1 MDYEQQDR
9 APSPGSPAAYLHLV
23 DSRSTH
29 QSQILLPL
37 WHKDIFK
44 IGRDPNCNTLAI
56 DDDADL
62 MVSRNHCEVYV
73 IEYEPTVNH
82 IYVRDRKS
90 SNGTFVND
98 HLIGRGSEITAG
110 YLLQDGDKFTV
121 VQEHAPPRHQLT
133 SLQLEECELFAHRY
147 QVTGR
152 RLGQGA
158 EAAVCLANEVWTGKQ
173 LVCKIVNLDKI
184 QGKNAQ
190 EDIRRKF
197 QEADILRQLRH
208 PNILPYVDAITSP
221 HTLYTF
227 TELASGGD
235 LMSFL
240 FRHGR
245 VKEFDA
251 RIIIRQVVRG
261 LCYLHE
267 KGIVHRDLKPE
278 NILLAYSP
286 KIAYHRVMLSDFG
299 ISAIHHCNRM
309 TTNAGTTAY
318 QAPEFTRSGQSHTS
332 AVDIWSLGVV
342 TTILLA
348 AEQHDEDLSRM
359 DDNEIEGYIRVLFH
373 SLPRLPSLDA
383 YDFVWMCLQRNPS
396 ARMTADE
403 AQEHEWM
410 CSPLKHL
417 KFFRLLDKRIM
428 STWKPQSKL
437 KPMPWELPS
446 LVKTGP
452 PTPTREH
459 GSSSQYF
466 TGTPVRSKRQADE
479 STVVDEGLVQQGD
492 GSKGDGVSSPFAVPA
507 RSSRSKGTSLN
518 GEEKKDVKSEISQ
531 PPWHGFLKPE
541 HPRHA
546 EVGEKRKRIPRIK
559 VHGTEL
565 HPLPGLARHLPRS
578 VNHFHR
584 ENVLLELQ
592 RSNSKFLVDEPCS
605 IPSTPLEMVGGPVP
619 APLSPKKRKSTYDA
633 MDKSAGR
640 DQLAVPKI
648 QFH

>member
-1 MDYEQQDR
+1 MDYEHQNR

-23 DSRSTH
+23 DDRSSH

-37 WHKDIFK
+37 WHKEIFK
-44 IGRDPNCNTLAI
+44 IGRDPNFNTLAI

-98 HLIGRGSEITAG
+98 HLIGR
-110 YLLQDGDKFTV
+110 V
-121 VQEHAPPRHQLT
+121 VQEHSPPCHELT
-133 SLQLEECELFAHRY
+133 SLQLGECELFAHRY
-147 QVTGR
+147 QVTER

-158 EAAVCLANEVWTGKQ
+158 EAAVCLANEVSTGKQ
-173 LVCKIVNLDKI
+173 LVCKIVNLDKL

-240 FRHGR
+240 FRHGTVR
-245 VKEFDA
+245 EFDA

-318 QAPEFTRSGQSHTS
+318 QAPEFMRSGQSHTS

-348 AEQHDEDLSRM
+348 AEHHDEDLNRM
-359 DDNEIEGYIRVLFH
+359 EDDGIEIYIRDLFH
-373 SLPRLPSLDA
+373 SLPRRPSLNA
-383 YDFVWMCLQRNPS
+383 YDFVWMCLQRDPS
-396 ARMTADE
+396 QRMTAHE
-403 AQEHEWM
+403 AQEHEWL
-410 CSPLKHL
+410 CTPAKHL
-417 KFFRLLDKRIM
+417 KFFRLLDRRIM
-428 STWKPQSKL
+428 SYWKPHDKL
-437 KPMPWELPS
+437 KPMPWELPCLIKS
-446 LVKTGP
+446 GP
-452 PTPTREH
+452 PTPTREP

-466 TGTPVRSKRQADE
+466 TGTPVRSKRWADS
-479 STVVDEGLVQQGD
+479 STIVDEEDLVQRGAD
-492 GSKGDGVSSPFAVPA
+492 SMDDEVSSPFAVPTRPT
-507 RSSRSKGTSLN
+507 RSTDTSPN
-518 GEEKKDVKSEISQ
+518 GMRKKDIKSEHPQ
-531 PPWHGFLKPE
+531 PPCHGFLKPE

-546 EVGEKRKRIPRIK
+546 EIGTKRKRIPRIK
-559 VHGTEL
+559 THGTEL

-578 VNHFHR
+578 VNHYHR

-592 RSNSKFLVDEPCS
+592 RSNSKFLVDES
-605 IPSTPLEMVGGPVP
+605 IPSTPLEMP
-619 APLSPKKRKSTYDA
+619 APPAPVSPKKRKST
-633 MDKSAGR
+633 
-640 DQLAVPKI
+640 
-648 QFH
+648 

>member
-1 MDYEQQDR
+1 MDYEHQDR
-9 APSPGSPAAYLHLV
+9 AQLPGSPAAYLHLV
-23 DSRSTH
+23 DGRSSH

-37 WHKDIFK
+37 WHKEIFK
-44 IGRDPNCNTLAI
+44 IGRDPNFNTLAI

-98 HLIGRGSEITAG
+98 QLIGC
-110 YLLQDGDKFTV
+110 V
-121 VQEHAPPRHQLT
+121 VQEHAPPRHELT

-147 QVTGR
+147 QVTER

-158 EAAVCLANEVWTGKQ
+158 EAAVCLANEVSTGKQ

-184 QGKNAQ
+184 QGRNAQ

-240 FRHGR
+240 FRHGTA
-245 VKEFDA
+245 KEFDA

-318 QAPEFTRSGQSHTS
+318 QAPEFMRSGQSHTS

-342 TTILLA
+342 TTILLT
-348 AEQHDEDLSRM
+348 AERHDADLNRM
-359 DDNEIEGYIRVLFH
+359 DDEEIEQYIRDLFH
-373 SLPRLPSLDA
+373 SLPRRPSLNA
-383 YDFVWMCLQRNPS
+383 YDFVWMCLQRDPS
-396 ARMTADE
+396 QRMTANE

-410 CSPLKHL
+410 CTPAKHL

-428 STWKPQSKL
+428 SYWRPQDKL
-437 KPMPWELPS
+437 KPMPWELPC
-446 LVKTGP
+446 LVKSGP
-452 PTPTREH
+452 PTPTREP

-466 TGTPVRSKRQADE
+466 SGTPVRSKRQADD
-479 STVVDEGLVQQGD
+479 STVVDQEGLLKQGAD
-492 GSKGDGVSSPFAVPA
+492 GANDEVSSLSVVPTA
-507 RSSRSKGTSLN
+507 SSRSTDTSPN
-518 GEEKKDVKSEISQ
+518 GMRKKDIKSEHPQ
-531 PPWHGFLKPE
+531 PLWHGFLKPE
-541 HPRHA
+541 HPRHS
-546 EVGEKRKRIPRIK
+546 ETGPKRKRIPRIK
-559 VHGTEL
+559 THGTEL
-565 HPLPGLARHLPRS
+565 HPLPGLARHLPRP

-592 RSNSKFLVDEPCS
+592 RSNSKFLDESCS
-605 IPSTPLEMVGGPVP
+605 IPSTPLEMVAPP
-619 APLSPKKRKSTYDA
+619 APVSPKKRRSTYDA
-633 MDKSAGR
+633 MDRSAGR
-640 DQLAVPKI
+640 EQLAVSKI
-648 QFH
+648 QFC